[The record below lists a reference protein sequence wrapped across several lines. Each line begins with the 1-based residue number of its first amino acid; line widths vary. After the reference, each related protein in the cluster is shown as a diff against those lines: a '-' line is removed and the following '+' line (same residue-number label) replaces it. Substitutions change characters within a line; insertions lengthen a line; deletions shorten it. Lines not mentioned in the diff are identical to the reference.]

1 MMNLTIG
8 KLASSAGVNVE
19 TIRYYER
26 RGLIDQPVK
35 PGNGFRLYDKTILN
49 RIIFIKKAQ
58 GLGFNLDEIENLLSL
73 SNGRCSEIQSLAEAK
88 LGDVQLKIQGLQRL
102 ETVLVDLV
110 RQCNARLD
118 KAHCPIIEV
127 LLPDTET

>member
-35 PGNGFRLYDKTILN
+35 PGNGFRRYDKTILD
-49 RIIFIKKAQ
+49 RILFIKKAQ
-58 GLGFNLDEIENLLSL
+58 GLGFKLDEIENLLSF
-73 SNGRCSEIQSLAEAK
+73 SSGRCFEIQTMAEAK
-88 LGDVQLKIQGLQRL
+88 LGDIQLKIKDLQRL
-102 ETVLVDLV
+102 ETVLTDLV
-110 RQCNARLD
+110 RQCNAKLD
-118 KAHCPIIEV
+118 KAYCPIIEV
-127 LLPDTET
+127 LLPDKET

>member
-35 PGNGFRLYDKTILN
+35 PGNGFRRYDKTILD
-49 RIIFIKKAQ
+49 RILFIKKAQ
-58 GLGFNLDEIENLLSL
+58 GLGFKLDEIENLLSF
-73 SNGRCSEIQSLAEAK
+73 SSGRCFEIQTMAEAK
-88 LGDVQLKIQGLQRL
+88 LGDIQLKIKDLQRL
-102 ETVLVDLV
+102 ETVLTDLV

-118 KAHCPIIEV
+118 KAYCPIIEV
-127 LLPDTET
+127 LLQDKEI

>member
-8 KLASSAGVNVE
+8 KLAANAGVNVE

-35 PGNGFRLYDKTILN
+35 PKNGYRRYDKTILE
-49 RIIFIKKAQ
+49 RILFIKKAQ
-58 GLGFNLDEIENLLSL
+58 GLGFKLDEIENLLSL
-73 SNGRCSEIQSLAEAK
+73 SNARCSEIQTLAEAK
-88 LGDVQLKIQGLQRL
+88 LGDVQLKIRDLRRL
-102 ETVLVDLV
+102 ETVLADLV

-127 LLPDTET
+127 LLSDTKT

>member
-1 MMNLTIG
+1 MNLTIG

-35 PGNGFRLYDKTILN
+35 PGNGFRRYDKTILD
-49 RIIFIKKAQ
+49 RILFIKKAQ
-58 GLGFNLDEIENLLSL
+58 GLGFKLDEIKNLLSL
-73 SNGRCSEIQSLAEAK
+73 SNARCSEIQTLAEMK
-88 LGDVQLKIQGLQRL
+88 LGDVQLKIRDLQRL
-102 ETVLVDLV
+102 ETVLADLV

-127 LLPDTET
+127 LLADIKP

>member
-1 MMNLTIG
+1 MMSLTIG

-35 PGNGFRLYDKTILN
+35 PENGFRLYDKTILD

-58 GLGFNLDEIENLLSL
+58 GLGFKLDEIENLLSL
-73 SNGRCSEIQSLAEAK
+73 ANGRCSEIQSLAEAK

-102 ETVLVDLV
+102 ETVLADLV

>member
-1 MMNLTIG
+1 MMGLTIG

-35 PGNGFRLYDKTILN
+35 PGNGFRLYDKTILD
-49 RIIFIKKAQ
+49 RVIFIKKAQ
-58 GLGFNLDEIENLLSL
+58 GLGFKLDEIENLLSL
-73 SNGRCSEIQSLAEAK
+73 ANGRCSEIQTLAEAK
-88 LGDVQLKIQGLQRL
+88 LGDVQLKIQDLQRL
-102 ETVLVDLV
+102 ETVLADLV

-118 KAHCPIIEV
+118 QAHCPIIEV

>member
-1 MMNLTIG
+1 MMSLTIG

-35 PGNGFRLYDKTILN
+35 PENGFRRYDKTILD
-49 RIIFIKKAQ
+49 RVILIKKAQ
-58 GLGFNLDEIENLLSL
+58 GLGFKLDEIENLLSL
-73 SNGRCSEIQSLAEAK
+73 SNGRCSEIQTLAEAK
-88 LGDVQLKIQGLQRL
+88 LGDVQLKIQDLQRL
-102 ETVLVDLV
+102 ETVLADLV

>member
-8 KLASSAGVNVE
+8 KLAANAGVNVE

-35 PGNGFRLYDKTILN
+35 PGNGFRRYDETVLD

-58 GLGFNLDEIENLLSL
+58 GLGFKLDEIKNLLSL
-73 SNGRCSEIQSLAEAK
+73 SNARCSEIQTLAEAK
-88 LGDVQLKIQGLQRL
+88 LGDVQLKIRDLKRL
-102 ETVLVDLV
+102 ETVLADLV

>member
-1 MMNLTIG
+1 MMSLTIG

-35 PGNGFRLYDKTILN
+35 PGNGFRLYDKTILD

-73 SNGRCSEIQSLAEAK
+73 ANGRCSEIQTLAEAK

>member
-1 MMNLTIG
+1 MMSLTIG

-35 PGNGFRLYDKTILN
+35 PGNGFRRYDKTILD

-73 SNGRCSEIQSLAEAK
+73 ANGRCSEIQSLAEAK
-88 LGDVQLKIQGLQRL
+88 LGDVQLKIQDLQRL
-102 ETVLVDLV
+102 ETVLADLV

>member
-35 PGNGFRLYDKTILN
+35 PGNGFRRYDKTILD
-49 RIIFIKKAQ
+49 RILFIKKAQ
-58 GLGFNLDEIENLLSL
+58 GLGFKLDEIKNLLSL
-73 SNGRCSEIQSLAEAK
+73 SNARCSEIQTLAEMK
-88 LGDVQLKIQGLQRL
+88 LGDVQLKIRDLQRL
-102 ETVLVDLV
+102 ENVLADLV

-127 LLPDTET
+127 LLADIKT

>member
-1 MMNLTIG
+1 MMSLTIG

-35 PGNGFRLYDKTILN
+35 PGNGFRLYDKTILD

>member
-8 KLASSAGVNVE
+8 KLAANAEVNVE

-26 RGLIDQPVK
+26 RGLIDKPVK
-35 PGNGFRLYDKTILN
+35 PKNGYRRYDKTILE
-49 RIIFIKKAQ
+49 RILFIKKAQ
-58 GLGFNLDEIENLLSL
+58 GLGFKLDEIKNLLSL
-73 SNGRCSEIQSLAEAK
+73 SGSRCSEIQTLAEMK
-88 LGDVQLKIQGLQRL
+88 LGDVQLKIRDLQRL
-102 ETVLVDLV
+102 ETVLADLV

-127 LLPDTET
+127 LLPDI